1 MCAVSYK
8 TESDMLIEANPFK
21 VFAGSKGG
29 ALAQRICD
37 YLGCSLGRVNVE
49 HFSDG
54 EFAVSFEDSVRGQSV
69 YLVQSTCPSTDNL
82 MELLLMID
90 AARRASAYKVIA
102 VIPYFGW
109 ARQDRKDK
117 PRVSIGAKLVANMFQ
132 VAGADRVVTLD
143 LHADQI
149 QAFFDIPVDHLYGSS
164 ILADYIQSL
173 NLENLIIASPDVG
186 GSKRAANFCKK
197 LERRLKHEVPMVIC
211 YKQRLKANQVS
222 EMRVLGDVDG
232 KDVVIVDDIA
242 DTAGTLCKA
251 AAVMKEN
258 GARSVRAVV
267 THGIMSGNAC
277 EKVMNSQLENLIFS
291 DSLPFDV
298 EKCPKVQVITMQR
311 AFAETINAIQTHTS
325 ISDKNLR

>member
-1 MCAVSYK
+1 
-8 TESDMLIEANPFK
+8 
-21 VFAGSKGG
+21 VFIIQSIAGQNIND
-29 ALAQRICD
+29 L
-37 YLGCSLGRVNVE
+37 
-49 HFSDG
+49 
-54 EFAVSFEDSVRGQSV
+54 
-69 YLVQSTCPSTDNL
+69 L
-82 MELLLMID
+82 MELLVAAD
-90 AARRASAYKVIA
+90 AAKRASVGTLTA
-102 VIPYFGW
+102 VIPHYAY
-109 ARQDRKDK
+109 ARQDRKSDSRE
-117 PRVSIGAKLVANMFQ
+117 PITARLVANLLET
-132 VAGADRVVTLD
+132 AGFDRVITLD

-149 QAFFDIPVDHLYGSS
+149 QGFFDIPVDHLYGSS

-211 YKQRLKANQVS
+211 YKQRLKANQIS
-222 EMRVLGDVDG
+222 EMRVLGDVEG

-251 AAVMKEN
+251 AAVMKEC
-258 GARSVRAVV
+258 GAKTVRAVV

-291 DSLPFDV
+291 DSLPFDT

-311 AFAETINAIQTHTS
+311 AFSETINAIQTHTS
-325 ISDKNLR
+325 ISDRNLR

>member
-1 MCAVSYK
+1 
-8 TESDMLIEANPFK
+8 MLIEANPFK
-21 VFAGSKGG
+21 VFAGSKGQ

-69 YLVQSTCPSTDNL
+69 YLVQSTCPSSDNL

-90 AARRASAYKVIA
+90 AARRASAYKVVA

-117 PRVSIGAKLVANMFQ
+117 PRVSIGAKLVANMIQ
-132 VAGADRVVTLD
+132 TAGADRVITLD

-149 QAFFDIPVDHLYGSS
+149 QGFFDIPVDHLYGSS

-173 NLENLIIASPDVG
+173 NLDNLIIAPPDVG

-211 YKQRLKANQVS
+211 YKQRLKANQIS
-222 EMRVLGDVDG
+222 EMRVLGDVEG

-242 DTAGTLCKA
+242 DTAHVGFIMCLQ
-251 AAVMKEN
+251 AVGPSDN
-258 GARSVRAVV
+258 LLIGLVRDAVFHDHDDRLV
-267 THGIMSGNAC
+267 HLVRNDLADAGLAGS
-277 EKVMNSQLENLIFS
+277 SSFS
-291 DSLPFDV
+291 IHSSLPPQFCFSRSTV
-298 EKCPKVQVITMQR
+298 FTR
-311 AFAETINAIQTHTS
+311 AISRRVAEIRVGLS
-325 ISDKNLR
+325 R